1 MWKVKQ
7 KCVLCPT
14 RRESDKNVK
23 FQPRKKNGEI
33 SFAVKTKMTFSQII
47 GRLIAISFIVG
58 INFYLI
64 LLNIW
69 FLFAI
74 AEKLV
79 MRFWVVE

>member
-33 SFAVKTKMTFSQII
+33 SFAVNPLTGTILSRTMTEKVELWGYSRHPWDSTNH
-47 GRLIAISFIVG
+47 GSD
-58 INFYLI
+58 I
-64 LLNIW
+64 LHAVV
-69 FLFAI
+69 FLF
-74 AEKLV
+74 
-79 MRFWVVE
+79 